1 MAKAKANND
10 LEKTSTEIKHVF
22 SKSEI
27 DGLANLLSETI
38 QKKSTLESE
47 FKKVKNDFKGRL
59 ETLES
64 EITLTNEKYTQK
76 YEMRDTPCYLH
87 RNFST
92 GMRQYLSALDKTD
105 ILKEEPLTKEDHQLK
120 MRLDEGEEK

>member
-27 DGLANLLSETI
+27 DGLANLLSETL
-38 QKKSTLESE
+38 QKRGAVENE
-47 FKKVKNDFKGRL
+47 FKNVKNDFKTKL
-59 ETLES
+59 ENLDS
-64 EITLTNEKYTQK
+64 EIITANEKYTQK

-87 RNFST
+87 RNFSS

>member
-1 MAKAKANND
+1 MAKTKANND

-22 SKSEI
+22 SKPEI

-38 QKKSTLESE
+38 QKRGAVEAE
-47 FKKVKNDFKGRL
+47 FKNVKNDFKTKL
-59 ETLES
+59 DNLDS
-64 EITLTNEKYTQK
+64 EIITTNEKYTQK
-76 YEMRDTPCYLH
+76 YEMRNTPCYLH
-87 RNFST
+87 RNFSS